1 MISAFNRN
9 QINMTSTQTQQ
20 PLPAVLVVD
29 DNTLIRHMVTNILND
44 NGMHALPA
52 ACANE
57 AFAIMDELNAD
68 LHLLISDIA
77 MPGMS
82 GIEMAKIAE
91 GRCPGLKVLF
101 ISCRPDLHDDIP
113 RQGVTQKRLLR
124 KPFQRSDL
132 LDCVAEMLELR

>member
-1 MISAFNRN
+1 MISVLNRN
-9 QINMTSTQTQQ
+9 QSSTTSTQTHQ

-29 DNTLIRHMVTNILND
+29 DNALIRHMVTNILND
-44 NGMHALPA
+44 HGMRALPA

-57 AFAIMDELNAD
+57 AFAIMDELDAD
-68 LHLLISDIA
+68 LHLIISDIS

-91 GRCPGLKVLF
+91 ERSPGLKVLF
-101 ISCRPDLHDDIP
+101 ISSRPELHDDIP
-113 RQGVTQKRLLR
+113 RQGITDKRLLL

-132 LDCVAEMLELR
+132 LDCVIEMLELR